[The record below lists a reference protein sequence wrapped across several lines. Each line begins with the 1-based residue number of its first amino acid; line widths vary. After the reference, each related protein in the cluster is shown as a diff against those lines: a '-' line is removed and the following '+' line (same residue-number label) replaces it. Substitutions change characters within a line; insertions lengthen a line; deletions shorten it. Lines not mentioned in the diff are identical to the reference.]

1 MKRQVYGH
9 QISVSLTHNVQLEMR
24 ELKMLRQM
32 AQHCR
37 ETMMRGCAACERL
50 DKMLA
55 DMGVETY
62 DDADGPVYDVFK

>member
-24 ELKMLRQM
+24 ELKMLRLMARHCIETQM
-32 AQHCR
+32 H
-37 ETMMRGCAACERL
+37 GSAACERL

-62 DDADGPVYDVFK
+62 SGSDGPVYGVFE